1 MLEQIRQF
9 IREVK
14 VEMKKVSWPTR
25 DELTGSTTVVFI
37 TVTVVSLYIF
47 AVDVGVS
54 WLFERAT
61 MGISRIWTILG
72 G

>member
-1 MLEQIRQF
+1 MIEQVRQF

-25 DELTGSTTVVFI
+25 DELTGSTTVVF
-37 TVTVVSLYIF
+37 VTVAVISIYIF
-47 AVDVGVS
+47 VVDLGVA
-54 WLFERAT
+54 WLFDKAT
-61 MGISRIWTILG
+61 KGISAIWGLLG